1 MRFRFQFW
9 LVWRYV
15 RSGRKLLG
23 GTSFLAL
30 LGMVLGVA
38 CMVVAMAVVS
48 GFETTLRQ
56 SVVDVAGHILLVRRG
71 SAITQP
77 GALAHQVRGISP
89 EVIAWTPFVQAEAV
103 SAHQGKLAGVLVEGL
118 DPDSVDD
125 VLNLRSRV
133 QEGDYSLRYDKRL
146 PEAMIGRG
154 LARKF
159 NLHVGDVF
167 RVVLPRMGKE
177 GTQALASRILRL
189 RVSGILSLGKYEY
202 DERYILTHVR
212 TVQDL
217 IGIREGV
224 SGLRLRL
231 SDESAAPE
239 VSHRLS
245 RELGYPY
252 WSKDW
257 QMVNQNL
264 FRAVKLEK
272 VVIFFVIL
280 IMVIAASF
288 NISSTLYV
296 NVLRRYNDIS
306 ILKALGMK
314 SAELVSVFTLQGL
327 AIGVLGSLFGFLLGL
342 GLCFAFA
349 WVQVHWALLPEDVY
363 KISSFG
369 FDLRFLDMLA
379 VLSISLLVCFLSTLA
394 PALRGARLNPV
405 EGLRYE

>member
-1 MRFRFQFW
+1 
-9 LVWRYV
+9 
-15 RSGRKLLG
+15 
-23 GTSFLAL
+23 
-30 LGMVLGVA
+30 
-38 CMVVAMAVVS
+38 
-48 GFETTLRQ
+48 
-56 SVVDVAGHILLVRRG
+56 
-71 SAITQP
+71 
-77 GALAHQVRGISP
+77 
-89 EVIAWTPFVQAEAV
+89 
-103 SAHQGKLAGVLVEGL
+103 
-118 DPDSVDD
+118 
-125 VLNLRSRV
+125 
-133 QEGDYSLRYDKRL
+133 
-146 PEAMIGRG
+146 
-154 LARKF
+154 
-159 NLHVGDVF
+159 
-167 RVVLPRMGKE
+167 
-177 GTQALASRILRL
+177 
-189 RVSGILSLGKYEY
+189 
-202 DERYILTHVR
+202 
-212 TVQDL
+212 
-217 IGIREGV
+217 
-224 SGLRLRL
+224 
-231 SDESAAPE
+231 
-239 VSHRLS
+239 
-245 RELGYPY
+245 
-252 WSKDW
+252 
-257 QMVNQNL
+257 MVNQNL